1 MKQTKQKLALA
12 LVFSALLLTG
22 CSSYGDVETLL
33 RAPQLSGESSALQK
47 ALNSYLGGSA
57 TLKYP
62 ASGDFLSPFAFGDW
76 DGDGE
81 DEAAVLYTA
90 DTTGSNVCLAVLEP
104 SGEDSWR
111 VSRTVEGLSSE
122 VENFNT
128 ANLKNAESQQLVVGY
143 SSAQGDSYCVV
154 YQYDGENITTV
165 ISQSYTQLL
174 LADLTGKKDT
184 TDLVL
189 ALPENEMGGVTLQLL
204 TNVDG
209 EFRSIQTLALG
220 AGSYNGCAALH
231 AGTGSDDGMYLVMD
245 AWTGTSSLVSDIILY
260 DEATGFL
267 QPYRPSGMS
276 DIQRSTLRY
285 HRELLS
291 RDLDDNGTVDIPV
304 EIDDGGTLQTP
315 MDKRL
320 SFLLWKDY
328 TSMAGGNSKFGVYD
342 SEYNIFMELP
352 ESMHGNILIR
362 SNQSGTGW
370 LICNAEGT
378 TVYCEMRVVDPAD
391 NAATGVGNY
400 LRIANI
406 GSQQLQARVVTSY
419 YGLSLDFISQNTVL
433 LGSN

>member
-1 MKQTKQKLALA
+1 MLKKIA
-12 LVFSALLLTG
+12 ALLLVPVLLAG
-22 CSSYGDVETLL
+22 CSAAGDVETLL
-33 RAPQLSGESSALQK
+33 RAPQLSGESAALQK
-47 ALNSYLGGSA
+47 ALNNYLGGSA

-76 DGDGE
+76 DGDGT
-81 DEAAVLYTA
+81 DEAAVLYTT
-90 DTTGSNVCLAVLEP
+90 DTTSSNVWLAVLEP
-104 SGEDSWR
+104 TGESSWR
-111 VSRTVEGLSSE
+111 VSRVVEGLTSE
-122 VENFNT
+122 VQSFSAAHLRDT
-128 ANLKNAESQQLVVGY
+128 SSQQLLAGY
-143 SSAQGDSYCVV
+143 VSPQGDQYLVV
-154 YQYDGENITTV
+154 YQYDGDTLSTV
-165 ISQSYTQLL
+165 ISKSYTDMIV
-174 LADLTGKKDT
+174 ADFTGKGDT
-184 TDLVL
+184 QDLVL
-189 ALPENEMGGVTLQLL
+189 ALPPDTELGGVTLQLL
-204 TNVDG
+204 TANDG
-209 EFRSIQTLALG
+209 EFRSTQT
-220 AGSYNGCAALH
+220 
-231 AGTGSDDGMYLVMD
+231 
-245 AWTGTSSLVSDIILY
+245 LVSDIILY

-328 TSMAGGNSKFGVYD
+328 TSMAGGNSKFGIYD

-352 ESMHGNILIR
+352 ESMHGSILIR

>member
-1 MKQTKQKLALA
+1 MLKKIA
-12 LVFSALLLTG
+12 ALLLVPVLLAG
-22 CSSYGDVETLL
+22 CSAAGDVETLL
-33 RAPQLSGESSALQK
+33 RAPQLSGESAALQK
-47 ALNSYLGGSA
+47 ALNNYLGGSA

-76 DGDGE
+76 DGDGT
-81 DEAAVLYTA
+81 DEAAVLYTT
-90 DTTGSNVCLAVLEP
+90 DTTSSNVWLAVLEP
-104 SGEDSWR
+104 TGESSWR
-111 VSRTVEGLSSE
+111 VSRVVEGLTSE
-122 VENFNT
+122 VQSFSAAHLRDT
-128 ANLKNAESQQLVVGY
+128 SSLQLLAGY
-143 SSAQGDSYCVV
+143 VSPQGDQYLVV
-154 YQYDGENITTV
+154 YQYDGDTLSTV
-165 ISQSYTQLL
+165 ISKSYTDMIV
-174 LADLTGKKDT
+174 ADFTGKGDT
-184 TDLVL
+184 QDLVL
-189 ALPENEMGGVTLQLL
+189 ALP
-204 TNVDG
+204 
-209 EFRSIQTLALG
+209 FRSTQTLNLG
-220 AGSYNGCAALH
+220 EGVYSSCAALH

-260 DEATGFL
+260 DGATGFL

-291 RDLDDNGTVDIPV
+291 R

-391 NAATGVGNY
+391 NTATGVGNY

>member
-1 MKQTKQKLALA
+1 MI
-12 LVFSALLLTG
+12 F
-22 CSSYGDVETLL
+22 
-33 RAPQLSGESSALQK
+33 
-47 ALNSYLGGSA
+47 
-57 TLKYP
+57 
-62 ASGDFLSPFAFGDW
+62 
-76 DGDGE
+76 
-81 DEAAVLYTA
+81 YTA
-90 DTTGSNVCLAVLEP
+90 DLHLGYFPILHDTARPFTGVPEMDEALISNWNARVGAD
-104 SGEDSWR
+104 DS
-111 VSRTVEGLSSE
+111 VYI
-122 VENFNT
+122 
-128 ANLKNAESQQLVVGY
+128 A
-143 SSAQGDSYCVV
+143 GD
-154 YQYDGENITTV
+154 
-165 ISQSYTQLL
+165 
-174 LADLTGKKDT
+174 
-184 TDLVL
+184 
-189 ALPENEMGGVTLQLL
+189 
-204 TNVDG
+204 
-209 EFRSIQTLALG
+209 F
-220 AGSYNGCAALH
+220 SYNG
-231 AGTGSDDGMYLVMD
+231 G
-245 AWTGTSSLVSDIILY
+245 
-260 DEATGFL
+260 EAPT
-267 QPYRPSGMS
+267 QY
-276 DIQRSTLRY
+276 
-285 HRELLS
+285 LS
-291 RDLDDNGTVDIPV
+291 RLNGHLHLIRGNHDTGVNHAERLLDYCDSVTDFL